1 MANESFFRVEG
12 ANLETGEETFLLIS
26 APSSQVAEAVA
37 RGKGLVIASVREAT
51 DDDRSQGLQ
60 VIESKPPAPPKRI
73 DRPSPIAPRSARPHQ
88 RKPPAGQTA
97 PTTNTPAP
105 PTKPERPIAAPPV
118 IAEKKPA
125 ASSPPTAVV
134 PLSKAINDVP
144 QIAAPVVKPAK
155 DPAPSPPRPVA
166 DTPAAKLEAAFSSV
180 PIESQAVPSPVIP
193 MVLEDKPLTVNE
205 PPPEPEFAA
214 EVARLSAPVAASTPT
229 ATPTGDGEPHVAQ
242 PSSGRIAALVAGHL
256 KSDSA
261 IHKALSESVEKPK
274 PQRPAPVA
282 AVVAALQLPQKA
294 APAPAAVPASAARP
308 SGGGSWLAVVL
319 LAPLAFLSLLGGVGV
334 LVYTLGRVEP
344 ADLSEIQRVDYHLQA
359 LTQSFLG
366 GMLVLAGLLLF
377 VAAGLVYVGSA
388 FRSRAVAPLS

>member
-26 APSSQVAEAVA
+26 AASSQVAEAVA

-97 PTTNTPAP
+97 PTTNTPTL
-105 PTKPERPIAAPPV
+105 PTKLERPIAAPPV
-118 IAEKKPA
+118 VAEKKQA
-125 ASSPPTAVV
+125 ASPPPSVSLPV
-134 PLSKAINDVP
+134 SKPISDVP
-144 QIAAPVVKPAK
+144 QIASPVVKPAK
-155 DPAPSPPRPVA
+155 DPAPLPPRPFA
-166 DTPAAKLEAAFSSV
+166 DTPAAKLEAAFSSI
-180 PIESQAVPSPVIP
+180 PIESLAVPSPVVP
-193 MVLEDKPLTVNE
+193 MVLEDKPVTVVNE
-205 PPPEPEFAA
+205 PPAEAEFVA
-214 EVARLSAPVAASTPT
+214 EVAKHSAPVAASTP
-229 ATPTGDGEPHVAQ
+229 AVVDEPHVAQ

-261 IHKALSESVEKPK
+261 IQKALSEPVEKPK
-274 PQRPAPVA
+274 PTRPAPVA
-282 AVVAALQLPQKA
+282 AVVAPPQAAPKAVPAPEA
-294 APAPAAVPASAARP
+294 APANAARLP
-308 SGGGSWLAVVL
+308 SGGSWLAVVL

-388 FRSRAVAPLS
+388 FRSRAASN

>member
-60 VIESKPPAPPKRI
+60 VIESKPPAPPKRV
-73 DRPSPIAPRSARPHQ
+73 DRPSPIAPRAARPHQ
-88 RKPPAGQTA
+88 RKPPAGQAA
-97 PTTNTPAP
+97 PTTNTPAL

-118 IAEKKPA
+118 VAEKKTA
-125 ASSPPTAVV
+125 VSPPPIASAPV
-134 PLSKAINDVP
+134 SKPINDVP
-144 QIAAPVVKPAK
+144 QVAAPAAKPAK
-155 DPAPSPPRPVA
+155 DPAPLPARPA
-166 DTPAAKLEAAFSSV
+166 AETPAAKLEAAFSSI
-180 PIESQAVPSPVIP
+180 PIESLAVPSPVVP
-193 MVLEDKPLTVNE
+193 MVLEDKPVTVVNQ
-205 PPPEPEFAA
+205 PPAEAEFVA
-214 EVARLSAPVAASTPT
+214 EVAKLSAPVAASTP
-229 ATPTGDGEPHVAQ
+229 AVVEAPHAAQ

-261 IHKALSESVEKPK
+261 IHKALSEPAEKPK
-274 PQRPAPVA
+274 PQRPAPVTA
-282 AVVAALQLPQKA
+282 VAAPPQPAPKV
-294 APAPAAVPASAARP
+294 APAPAAPPASAPRL

-388 FRSRAVAPLS
+388 FRSRAASN

>member
-1 MANESFFRVEG
+1 MANDSFFRVEG

-60 VIESKPPAPPKRI
+60 VIESKPPAPPKRV

-88 RKPPAGQTA
+88 RKPPAGPTA
-97 PTTNTPAP
+97 PTTNIPAP

-118 IAEKKPA
+118 VAEKKPA
-125 ASSPPTAVV
+125 VTPPQPEAVPV
-134 PLSKAINDVP
+134 SKEIDDVP
-144 QIAAPVVKPAK
+144 QIAASVVKPQK
-155 DPAPSPPRPVA
+155 YPAPLPLRPA
-166 DTPAAKLEAAFSSV
+166 AETPAAKLEAAFSSI
-180 PIESQAVPSPVIP
+180 PIESLAVPSPVVP
-193 MVLEDKPLTVNE
+193 MVMEDKPISVANE
-205 PPPEPEFAA
+205 TPAEAEFVA
-214 EVARLSAPVAASTPT
+214 EVAKLSTPL
-229 ATPTGDGEPHVAQ
+229 AAGAPAVVDEPHVAQ

-261 IHKALSESVEKPK
+261 IHKALSEPVEKPK
-274 PQRPAPVA
+274 LQRPAPVA
-282 AVVAALQLPQKA
+282 AVVAPAQPPQQ
-294 APAPAAVPASAARP
+294 APSAPAAAPQSAARL

-344 ADLSEIQRVDYHLQA
+344 VDLSEIQRVDYHLQA

-366 GMLVLAGLLLF
+366 GMLILAGLLLF

-388 FRSRAVAPLS
+388 FRARAVTPLN

>member
-73 DRPSPIAPRSARPHQ
+73 DRPSPIAPRAARPHQ
-88 RKPPAGQTA
+88 RKPPAGQNV
-97 PTTNTPAP
+97 PTTNTPAL

-118 IAEKKPA
+118 VAENKPA

-166 DTPAAKLEAAFSSV
+166 ETPAAKLEAAFSSI
-180 PIESQAVPSPVIP
+180 PIESLAIPSPVIP
-193 MVLEDKPLTVNE
+193 MVLEDKPVAVVNE
-205 PPPEPEFAA
+205 PPAEAEFVA
-214 EVARLSAPVAASTPT
+214 EVAKLSAPVAASTP
-229 ATPTGDGEPHVAQ
+229 AVVNEPHVAQ

-261 IHKALSESVEKPK
+261 MQKALSEPVEKAK
-274 PQRPAPVA
+274 PPRPAPVA
-282 AVVAALQLPQKA
+282 AVVAPPHASPKP
-294 APAPAAVPASAARP
+294 APAPAAAPASAPRLA
-308 SGGGSWLAVVL
+308 GGGSWLAVVL

-366 GMLVLAGLLLF
+366 GMLILAGLLLF

-388 FRSRAVAPLS
+388 FRSRAASN

>member
-51 DDDRSQGLQ
+51 DADRSQGLQ

-73 DRPSPIAPRSARPHQ
+73 DRPSPIAPRTARPHQ
-88 RKPPAGQTA
+88 RNPPAASNA
-97 PTTNTPAP
+97 PTTNTPALP
-105 PTKPERPIAAPPV
+105 AKAERPIAAPPV
-118 IAEKKPA
+118 VVGKKPA
-125 ASSPPTAVV
+125 TSLPPTAAVSI
-134 PLSKAINDVP
+134 SKTIDDVP
-144 QIAAPVVKPAK
+144 QIESPVVKPSK
-155 DPAPSPPRPVA
+155 DPAPLPPRPTA
-166 DTPAAKLEAAFSSV
+166 DTPAAKLEAAFSSIS
-180 PIESQAVPSPVIP
+180 IESLAVPSPVVP
-193 MVLEDKPLTVNE
+193 MVLKDE
-205 PPPEPEFAA
+205 PAIVQELPAGAEFVA
-214 EVARLSAPVAASTPT
+214 EVANLSAPVAALTP
-229 ATPTGDGEPHVAQ
+229 AADGEPHVAA

-261 IHKALSESVEKPK
+261 IQKALSEPVEKPK
-274 PQRPAPVA
+274 PQRPTPVA
-282 AVVAALQLPQKA
+282 AVVALPQAPLKA
-294 APAPAAVPASAARP
+294 APAPASAPRL
-308 SGGGSWLAVVL
+308 SGSGSWLAVVL

-388 FRSRAVAPLS
+388 FRSRVPSD

>member
-60 VIESKPPAPPKRI
+60 VIESKPPAPPKRV
-73 DRPSPIAPRSARPHQ
+73 DRPSPIAPRAARPHQ
-88 RKPPAGQTA
+88 RKPPGGATA
-97 PTTNTPAP
+97 PTTNTPALP
-105 PTKPERPIAAPPV
+105 AKPERPIAAPPV
-118 IAEKKPA
+118 VPERKPVA
-125 ASSPPTAVV
+125 NPPPSTAV
-134 PLSKAINDVP
+134 PISKPINDVP
-144 QIAAPVVKPAK
+144 QIETPVVKPAK
-155 DPAPSPPRPVA
+155 DPAPLPPRPVA
-166 DTPAAKLEAAFSSV
+166 DTPAAKLEAAFSSI
-180 PIESQAVPSPVIP
+180 PIESLAVPSPVVP
-193 MVLEDKPLTVNE
+193 MVLEDKPVTVVNE
-205 PPPEPEFAA
+205 PPAEAEFVA
-214 EVARLSAPVAASTPT
+214 EVAKLSAPVAASTPT
-229 ATPTGDGEPHVAQ
+229 VDGEPHVAQ

-256 KSDSA
+256 KSDST
-261 IHKALSESVEKPK
+261 IHKALSEPVEKPK
-274 PQRPAPVA
+274 AQRPAPVA
-282 AVVAALQLPQKA
+282 AVVAPPQAPQKA
-294 APAPAAVPASAARP
+294 APAPAASPVSAPRL

-344 ADLSEIQRVDYHLQA
+344 AELSEIQRVDYHLQA

-388 FRSRAVAPLS
+388 FRSRVPPN